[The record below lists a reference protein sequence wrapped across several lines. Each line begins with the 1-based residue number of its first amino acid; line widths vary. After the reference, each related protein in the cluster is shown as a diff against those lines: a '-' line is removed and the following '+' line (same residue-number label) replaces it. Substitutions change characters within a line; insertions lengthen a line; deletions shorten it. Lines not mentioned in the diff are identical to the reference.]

1 MFTQRSSLSV
11 GLHTCDIIFH
21 FARPVSCPT
30 RAHGTR
36 VPLGRHSSH
45 AAQLSYPT
53 LTRAH
58 TRPQAEPVGNGRGNT
73 ENDNDDDDDG
83 VEMEDDSGDY
93 HANSGGGGGYG
104 ARGGDTAL
112 ASAEAV
118 DADDVQARV
127 AAYGRLS
134 GKTNKVQVPSL
145 PKPRAQK
152 VRCVSVM

>member
-1 MFTQRSSLSV
+1 M
-11 GLHTCDIIFH
+11 FH
-21 FARPVSCPT
+21 FARPPSRVRP
-30 RAHGTR
+30 AHTAR
-36 VPLGRHSSH
+36 TCHSDDIVVMPRNCLIRHSRVH
-45 AAQLSYPT
+45 
-53 LTRAH
+53 AH
-58 TRPQAEPVGNGRGNT
+58 TRPQAEPVGNGRGTT
-73 ENDNDDDDDG
+73 ENGNNDDDDDD

-118 DADDVQARV
+118 DAGDVQARV